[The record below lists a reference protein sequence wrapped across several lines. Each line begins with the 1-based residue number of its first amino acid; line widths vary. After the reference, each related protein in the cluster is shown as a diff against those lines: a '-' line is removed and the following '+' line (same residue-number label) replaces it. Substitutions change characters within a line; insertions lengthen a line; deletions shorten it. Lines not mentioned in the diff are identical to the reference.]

1 MVQLLVILFGCYV
14 MYKVFNGNNNQSYCA
29 NIQED
34 DDQIIEDYIIMDVMS
49 DGELDGHI

>member
-14 MYKVFNGNNNQSYCA
+14 MFKIFSGNNEPTYKA
-29 NIQED
+29 NIQD
-34 DDQIIEDYIIMDVMS
+34 DNDQIIEDYIIMDVMS